1 MKRIILTL
9 LTFCFVSLFALA
21 DEQKKVILSN
31 DQNEKTVELGYCNLF
46 ARLNDSGDPESGTVT
61 VEMENLDESK
71 VLIVFDRAY
80 PEKSI
85 KKMSKALSIAYDK
98 TFGGKSK
105 NRLIDPCSTSME
117 QVQLVKPSDKVKLTT
132 VNVGGE
138 ESTTCRIPIYIAKMK
153 GKKKLLLLEKQV
165 IELNIEAELKP
176 SEEYIAM
183 ENKCSALEKEIDRQV
198 FCTSSMHKPS
208 LAKQKEAYATKI
220 EALKANI
227 DQLVASHNWKE
238 EDGGYIRYTALKAKL
253 NAIDLDSHEG
263 ICKRHKG
270 GGKSVGTGGHTCS
283 YCSLSLQQIFHKMDD
298 YYKKIYSSSDRKAAK
313 AKVIKEVNAL
323 YQCCTDPTCSKHA
336 SAWKSG
342 GEYKNKITERYNRI
356 SNL

>member
-1 MKRIILTL
+1 MKRTILTL
-9 LTFCFVSLFALA
+9 LACCLTSLLAMA

-31 DQNEKTVELGYCNLF
+31 DQTEKTIELGYCNLF

-80 PEKSI
+80 PEKTI
-85 KKMSKALSIAYDK
+85 KKMSKTLSITYDK
-98 TFGGKSK
+98 TFGGKVK
-105 NRLIDPCSTSME
+105 NRLIDPCSTPME
-117 QVQLVKPSDKVKLTT
+117 QVQLVKPSDKVKLTA

-138 ESTTCRIPIYIAKMK
+138 ESTICRIPIYIAKMK
-153 GKKKLLLLEKQV
+153 GKKVMLLEKQI
-165 IELNIEAELKP
+165 IELNIEADLKP
-176 SEEYIAM
+176 SEEYIAV
-183 ENKCSALEKEIDRQV
+183 EGKYTAIEKDIDRQV
-198 FCTSSMHKPS
+198 FCTSSLHKPS
-208 LAKQKEAYATKI
+208 LAKQKEAYSSKI
-220 EALKANI
+220 DALKAEI
-227 DQLVASHNWKE
+227 DQIITSHNWKE

-253 NAIDLDSHEG
+253 DAIDLDSHEG
-263 ICKRHKG
+263 ICRRHKG
-270 GGKSVGTGGHTCS
+270 GGGKPAVGGHSCN
-283 YCSLSLQQIFHKMDD
+283 YCSLSLQQIYHKMDD
-298 YYKKIYSSSDRKAAK
+298 YYKRIYSSSDRKAAK

-323 YQCCTDPTCSKHA
+323 YQCCTDPTCNKHA